1 MCLPKAAKKETPAV
15 VTPEAPPPPEPTPE
29 APIIEE
35 GSGRSDAGSREAR
48 RKGVSA
54 LRISLA
60 VPGSGGKGVNVPT

>member
-1 MCLPKAAKKETPAV
+1 MCMPSPRPAPTPAV

-35 GSGRSDAGSREAR
+35 GGGRSDAGSREAR

-60 VPGSGGKGVNVPT
+60 VPGSGGKGVNVPQ